1 MKHNE
6 KGYRPFTGTY
16 STRYYAKKHAAADEV
31 VVKTAAGYII
41 MSKEEYEVYRSGRAQ
56 NGTH

>member
-16 STRYYAKKHAAADEV
+16 STRYYAKKRAAAGEV
-31 VVKTAAGYII
+31 VVKTTAGYTI
-41 MSKEEYEVYRSGRAQ
+41 MSKERYAEYRKEQ
-56 NGTH
+56 T

>member
-41 MSKEEYEVYRSGRAQ
+41 MSKDRYAEYRSGKEQ
-56 NGTH
+56 NGIH